1 MYVICMCIYTHTFF
15 ILDWCNPKMVNR
27 IIPKAFFQVVNKM
40 IHHGEIQSFT
50 QCPHPR
56 EDLPI

>member
-1 MYVICMCIYTHTFF
+1 MYVICMCVCTHICF

-27 IIPKAFFQVVNKM
+27 IIPKAFSQVVNKT

-50 QCPHPR
+50 QCPHPC